1 MRFKDKGDF
10 GTLSTFVTP
19 EREAKVMRTSTVE
32 VVDESGNVTQPKG
45 IKVETAVP
53 CQVSKYT
60 PMYGGVDTSDAALS
74 YLWFGHGS
82 RAKGRPR
89 P

>member
-45 IKVETAVP
+45 IKVE
-53 CQVSKYT
+53 Q
-60 PMYGGVDTSDAALS
+60 
-74 YLWFGHGS
+74 
-82 RAKGRPR
+82 RPR
-89 P
+89 RR